1 MFKKFR
7 QPPLKKDKQT
17 PQTLIDPHFPT
28 LQQRRYRYWKPYQ
41 GLNTKGIVRE
51 HGRDTPFA
59 W

>member
-17 PQTLIDPHFPT
+17 LIDPHFPT
-28 LQQRRYRYWKPYQ
+28 LQQRRYWYWKPYQ